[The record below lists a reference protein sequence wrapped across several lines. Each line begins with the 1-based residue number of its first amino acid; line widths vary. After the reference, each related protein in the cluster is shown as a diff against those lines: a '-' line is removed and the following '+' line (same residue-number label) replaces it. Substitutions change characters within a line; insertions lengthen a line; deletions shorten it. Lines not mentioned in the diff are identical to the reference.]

1 MQDFLKLIVACCCR
15 LYFLLNL
22 IANKS
27 YSSDS
32 PQSIKRRM
40 RRSAISLA
48 CEAYLFITESIG
60 LLFMLFTL
68 NHVAIRDMFI
78 VIWTFEFGFKSVIQ
92 AMSGQATR
100 IMFMSILRS
109 MDIFG
114 LHDQVRK
121 VKQRICRWLGCA
133 SAETPETSMVPA
145 LAAKN
150 RAESCTPPTTPH

>member
-1 MQDFLKLIVACCCR
+1 
-15 LYFLLNL
+15 
-22 IANKS
+22 
-27 YSSDS
+27 
-32 PQSIKRRM
+32 M

-68 NHVAIRDMFI
+68 NHVTIRDMFI

-121 VKQRICRWLGCA
+121 VKQGACRWLGWPR
-133 SAETPETSMVPA
+133 AESPATSMVQA
-145 LAAKN
+145 SAARKSM
-150 RAESCTPPTTPH
+150 ELCTPNEDTIGGHGQQR